1 MTLHSRKLV
10 HRQDAFSGKMVSR
23 CGMVEEWR
31 SRKRDLGENSRPSSA
46 SMGKGTLVNLGNA
59 CSGFVTI
66 DEDTADHRNFQ
77 WARVL
82 VKARGRNFPGSKWR
96 EERQREQDQGPRVGS
111 SSKMLRVNGSAKG
124 RVSTDGRMN
133 SCLFQRSSQQQ
144 KPTMIHGIHMQREIP
159 SSSTANPRPLGLT
172 LKIHLNTFS
181 LRLGASQPS
190 SPRLCSGA
198 SSSPSSGGDVFAT
211 VGDFCLAQRGGLVK
225 SILHVEEKPLKMIM
239 KDGRAFDLFDSARN
253 SGSSL
258 VVIPL
263 GSQGLNLVVESSE
276 LKIETHLGCSFYS
289 KRFKKEILALL
300 RKMED
305 RQRKKAPIS
314 GKRNFIGRIK
324 INGEW
329 VTEKSEIATKIVH
342 YFKLLLLELVGEW
355 RPSINGLLLKSLSN
369 EKEVFKALMD
379 LNRDKPPG
387 PNGFSL
393 AF

>member
-1 MTLHSRKLV
+1 MSSIS
-10 HRQDAFSGKMVSR
+10 DY
-23 CGMVEEWR
+23 
-31 SRKRDLGENSRPSSA
+31 PSS
-46 SMGKGTLVNLGNA
+46 SFFK
-59 CSGFVTI
+59 
-66 DEDTADHRNFQ
+66 
-77 WARVL
+77 
-82 VKARGRNFPGSKWR
+82 
-96 EERQREQDQGPRVGS
+96 DQGPRVGS

-124 RVSTDGRMN
+124 RVSMDGRMN

-276 LKIETHLGCSFYS
+276 LKIETHLGCSFY
-289 KRFKKEILALL
+289 RFTA
-300 RKMED
+300 
-305 RQRKKAPIS
+305 
-314 GKRNFIGRIK
+314 
-324 INGEW
+324 
-329 VTEKSEIATKIVH
+329 
-342 YFKLLLLELVGEW
+342 
-355 RPSINGLLLKSLSN
+355 
-369 EKEVFKALMD
+369 
-379 LNRDKPPG
+379 
-387 PNGFSL
+387 FSL
-393 AF
+393 FLGMPVKGSRRRFWLS